1 MMLKILM
8 VLSLNY
14 MTCDSN
20 SLDLLEKSNDT
31 VIEIL
36 GNDIFTK
43 YVKIDSSLTKFY
55 IEDSSY
61 DNLESYDKSINYK
74 YASVE
79 YTLYEGGDMIGY
91 FIVDS
96 NKDTTH
102 IMSSGSLK
110 AFKVYFENPTLP
122 RCSELKKIFKK
133 LFPKE
138 ELFFRPYICQQLINK
153 CDECNLLGVSD
164 GLIWETKFS
173 SAPLSYNEYG
183 EWDYID
189 YTIFIDAK
197 NPYDHIIISHHDRI
211 IID

>member
-1 MMLKILM
+1 MILKFLIL
-8 VLSLNY
+8 LSLNY
-14 MTCDSN
+14 MPYN
-20 SLDLLEKSNDT
+20 SDTPDLLEESNKA

-55 IEDSSY
+55 MEDGSY
-61 DNLESYDKSINYK
+61 DELESYDKSTNYK
-74 YASVE
+74 DASVK
-79 YTLYEGGDMIGY
+79 YTLYEDDDMIGY

-122 RCSELKKIFKK
+122 RYSELKKIFKK

-138 ELFFRPYICQQLINK
+138 ELFFRPYICQQLINT

-183 EWDYID
+183 EWDYIE

-197 NPYDHIIISHHDRI
+197 NPYNHLIVSNLSSTIVD
-211 IID
+211 